1 MLISK
6 PTKSLGDR
14 RQVFFPW
21 ATLIIAVTVLVVALI
36 QQTMNWELAA
46 VSEWLFVP
54 AEFSQQVSQWSW
66 DTGLLTPLTS
76 TVFHAGWLHLGG
88 NLIFLFLF
96 AFKLERW
103 IKPFWLIVSFL
114 VCGSL
119 ANLAILLT
127 DTDGMAPIIGLS
139 GAVSSLMGL
148 LFALAPLARIGVI
161 LPLGIYLQMIRIP
174 IIALVGAWLLLQL
187 GYWLNSSTITVVAWW
202 THIGGFLIGC
212 TLALLLRLFGYR
224 VKH

>member
-1 MLISK
+1 MMISK
-6 PTKSLGDR
+6 PAKSLGDR
-14 RQVFFPW
+14 QQAFFPW
-21 ATLIIAVTVLVVALI
+21 ATLIIALTVLGMALY
-36 QQTMNWELAA
+36 QQTLGWDLAP
-46 VSEWLFVP
+46 VSKWVFVP
-54 AEFSQQVSQWSW
+54 AEFSERIRMWSF

-76 TVFHAGWLHLGG
+76 TVFHAGWLHVAG

-114 VCGSL
+114 ICGSF
-119 ANLAILLT
+119 ANLAILLK
-127 DTDGMAPIIGLS
+127 DSLGMAPIIGLS

-148 LFALAPLARIGVI
+148 LFGLAPLARIGVI

-187 GYWLNSSTITVVAWW
+187 GYWLNTASVTVVAWW

-212 TLALLLRLFGYR
+212 TLALLLRMFGFR
-224 VKH
+224 VRH